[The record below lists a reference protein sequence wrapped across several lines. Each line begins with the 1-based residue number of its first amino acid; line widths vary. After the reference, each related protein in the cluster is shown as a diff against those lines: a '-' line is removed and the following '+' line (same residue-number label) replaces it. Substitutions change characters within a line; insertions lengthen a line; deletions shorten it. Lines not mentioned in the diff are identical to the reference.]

1 MEAAD
6 ATATQNKISILCPL
20 PEAIE
25 TPVCVSRRGLNMT
38 LQGAISRPA
47 NLS

>member
-6 ATATQNKISILCPL
+6 ATTTQNKISILLPL

-25 TPVCVSRRGLNMT
+25 TPVCVFPPRLELDT
-38 LQGAISRPA
+38 TEGALAPS
-47 NLS
+47 